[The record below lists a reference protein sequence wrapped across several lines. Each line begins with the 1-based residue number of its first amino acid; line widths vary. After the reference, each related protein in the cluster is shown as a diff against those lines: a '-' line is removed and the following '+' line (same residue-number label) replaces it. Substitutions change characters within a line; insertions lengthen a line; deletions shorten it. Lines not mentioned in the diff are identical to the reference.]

1 MSKKM
6 QILFNGFE
14 TLAETLDKIS
24 NDIKPATSEALKET
38 QKFIAPKLHKA
49 MQPHHRTGKTE
60 KSIIDA
66 AKIEENGNKLSIDVG
81 FRIRQGGMP
90 SIFLMHGTPRME
102 KDTRLYNALYGVKTR
117 REIKELQTKIMN
129 KYINLAKK

>member
-1 MSKKM
+1 M
-6 QILFNGFE
+6 QILFDGFE
-14 TLAETLDKIS
+14 ILAETLDNIE
-24 NDIKPATSEALKET
+24 NDIKPATSEVLKET
-38 QKFIAPKLHKA
+38 QKMISPKLHKA

-66 AKIEENGNKLSIDVG
+66 AKIEEYGNILSVDVG

-90 SIFLMHGTPRME
+90 SIFLMYGTPRMK
-102 KDTRLYNALYGVKTR
+102 KDTRLYNALRGVKTNK
-117 REIKELQTKIMN
+117 EIKELQTKIMH